1 MFSNSC
7 NCDEFLLT
15 EKIPRQARPAE
26 QIKHHHILIAPGKC
40 TDVPIFLS
48 TFPLQAV
55 VICKIRAGRT
65 TTACCNRFRF
75 GRTPVCIMPI
85 SLHRVKIIGS
95 FRFLGKR
102 IAASNRA
109 SSRIIHLSCYMFTLH
124 FSLGY
129 YVGVTHVRGHI
140 SGPSSPSQLRAMV
153 GGIPLK
159 SIFYFVFFNYK
170 SLNGVLLANMRG
182 IHRQPAHRSKGNHRC
197 SQRGTMTRTEW
208 PQLFR

>member
-1 MFSNSC
+1 MRGGAVRA
-7 NCDEFLLT
+7 LLKTFVPSPYASKVRRKPEALPLRGLGPPRT
-15 EKIPRQARPAE
+15 ERVRGGGIGR
-26 QIKHHHILIAPGKC
+26 
-40 TDVPIFLS
+40 
-48 TFPLQAV
+48 
-55 VICKIRAGRT
+55 KIRART
-65 TTACCNRFRF
+65 TTVIYIRF
-75 GRTPVCIMPI
+75 GRTRACITPI
-85 SLHRVKIIGS
+85 SLHREKILLIGS

-109 SSRIIHLSCYMFTLH
+109 SSRIIHLSCYMFALL

-129 YVGVTHVRGHI
+129 YVVVTHVRGHI